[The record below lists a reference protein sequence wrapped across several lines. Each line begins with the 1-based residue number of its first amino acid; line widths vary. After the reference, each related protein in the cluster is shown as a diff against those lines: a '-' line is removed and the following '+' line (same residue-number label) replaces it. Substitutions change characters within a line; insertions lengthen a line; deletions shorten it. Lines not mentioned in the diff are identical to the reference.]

1 MLTLHNTTTAL
12 PRGMEQVK
20 NPDFIAAVR
29 FLQSQYPGIWKVKIR
44 HRGRTKKAVYIR
56 ITTATDKQR
65 AKTGRGYSLMSAL
78 THLLE
83 RILEDHD
90 MIRRLTHPE
99 LYPPQVFKTGTNI
112 PVSAQINC

>member
-1 MLTLHNTTTAL
+1 MVQSHNTTAAL
-12 PRGMEQVK
+12 PKGMEQVK

-29 FLQSQYPGIWKVKIR
+29 FLQTQYPGIWKVKIK

-56 ITTATDKQR
+56 ITSATDKQR

-99 LYPPQVFKTGTNI
+99 LYPPQVFKTGANI
-112 PVSAQINC
+112 SISA

>member
-1 MLTLHNTTTAL
+1 MLPNTNTTTAL
-12 PRGMEQVK
+12 PKGMEQVK

-29 FLQSQYPGIWKVKIR
+29 FLCSQYPGIWKVKIK

-56 ITTATDKQR
+56 ITSATDKQR
-65 AKTGRGYSLMSAL
+65 AKTGRGYSLMSAM
-78 THLLE
+78 THLME

-99 LYPPQVFKTGTNI
+99 LFPPQILKSSYSHIDKF
-112 PVSAQINC
+112 A